1 VPESAF
7 DVGGYQLRADRY
19 YDAERHLWVE
29 LQPGPRLV
37 RVGFDPLGRETSG
50 DIVEVSL
57 GEVGAHVN
65 RGDPFGNVEA
75 AKFVGP
81 LQAPVSGVVRARNA
95 QVLSRPGTLNEDPN
109 TCWLVELE
117 MTDSSE
123 LALLLTGEESLRT
136 WFAAEIERFKRQG
149 AVAE

>member
-1 VPESAF
+1 MPDNGFE
-7 DVGGYQLRADRY
+7 VGGYRLRADRY

-29 LQPGPRLV
+29 LQPRSGLV

-57 GEVGAHVN
+57 GEVGERVN
-65 RGDPFGNVEA
+65 RGEPFGNIEA

-81 LQAPVSGVVRARNA
+81 LQAPVSGVVCGRNA
-95 QVLSRPGTLNEDPN
+95 QVLSRPGVLNDDPN
-109 TCWLVELE
+109 EAWLVELD
-117 MTDSSE
+117 MSDSSE
-123 LALLLTGEESLRT
+123 LSSLLTGEDQLRT
-136 WFAAEIERFKRQG
+136 WFAAEIERFKQQG

>member
-1 VPESAF
+1 VPERSF
-7 DVGGYQLRADRY
+7 EVGGYQLRADRY

-57 GEVGAHVN
+57 GAVGEHVN

-95 QVLSRPGTLNEDPN
+95 QVLSRPGALNEDPN
-109 TCWLVELE
+109 AGWLVELE

-123 LALLLTGEESLRT
+123 LKLLLTGEEDVRK
-136 WFAAEIERFKRQG
+136 WFAAEIERFRKQG

>member
-1 VPESAF
+1 VPESWF
-7 DVGGYQLRADRY
+7 EVGGYRLRADRY
-19 YDAERHLWVE
+19 YDAVRHLWVE
-29 LQPGPRLV
+29 LRPGTQLL

-57 GEVGAHVN
+57 GEVGEHIN
-65 RGDPFGNVEA
+65 RGETFGNVEA

-95 QVLSRPGTLNEDPN
+95 HVLSRPGVLNEDPN
-109 TCWLVELE
+109 ASWLVELE

-123 LALLLTGEESLRT
+123 LGQLLTGEEDLRR
-136 WFAAEIERFKRQG
+136 WFAAEIERFKQQG